1 MRRRPLLLAT
11 VACLVVIPV
20 IAIGTWR
27 LLADPAVVL
36 GPVGGSATLP
46 DASPTPRPTPVPI
59 PGHEVYGFVPYWEMD
74 DGIAAHLA
82 DTPLTT
88 VGLFSVTNTST
99 GSIDRSQNGYRK
111 IAGPIGDRLIGE
123 AHERGVRI
131 ELVYT
136 SFGARKNAAFFGDPD
151 LQAATVKSLVDL
163 AGDLGVDG
171 INVDVEGMDLSFVP
185 SYGGFVRQL
194 REALVA
200 AAPMSQVS
208 VATTAG
214 NGGAVM
220 ARVAIDAGAA
230 RVFVMG
236 YDYHSAGSE
245 PGASAPLDRA
255 DGGERDLRWTL
266 DRYYGAGV
274 PVERT
279 ILGLPLYGVSWP
291 VSGPHLGADRVGRG
305 AVWVPRRNL
314 EALADP
320 SASPVVDPVE
330 VVEFVATRTAEPG
343 VWRAVYYDSPATLTP
358 KLQLANDRGLAG
370 AGFWAIGY
378 ERGLPGYT
386 ALIEA
391 FRSDR
396 LKAEGP

>member
-1 MRRRPLLLAT
+1 M
-11 VACLVVIPV
+11 
-20 IAIGTWR
+20 
-27 LLADPAVVL
+27 
-36 GPVGGSATLP
+36 
-46 DASPTPRPTPVPI
+46 
-59 PGHEVYGFVPYWEMD
+59 
-74 DGIAAHLA
+74 
-82 DTPLTT
+82 
-88 VGLFSVTNTST
+88 
-99 GSIDRSQNGYRK
+99 
-111 IAGPIGDRLIGE
+111 
-123 AHERGVRI
+123 
-131 ELVYT
+131 YT

-151 LQAATVKSLVDL
+151 LQAATVSSLVTL

-185 SYGGFVRQL
+185 SYAGFVRQL

-200 AAPMSQVS
+200 AAPTSQVS

-214 NGGAVM
+214 NGGAAM
-220 ARVAIDAGAA
+220 ARVAVDAGAA

-291 VSGPHLGADRVGRG
+291 VSGPELGADRVGRG

-314 EALADP
+314 EALVDP
-320 SASPVVDPVE
+320 SRTPVVDPVE

-343 VWRAVYYDSPATLTP
+343 VWRAVYYDSPADPDAEAPARERPRAGGRRVLG
-358 KLQLANDRGLAG
+358 DRVRA
-370 AGFWAIGY
+370 
-378 ERGLPGYT
+378 RT
-386 ALIEA
+386 A
-391 FRSDR
+391 R
-396 LKAEGP
+396 LHRIDDAVRQGRATVRAARAPFVRDS